1 MIFHQTDLEGAWL
14 IEPDRHTDDRG
25 FFARIYCQDE
35 FAAHGLDSEMVQGN
49 ISYTKAAGTIRG
61 MHYQLPPMMEA
72 KYIRALSGTIID
84 VIIDLRPWSPTYLK
98 HIGVELSAENRLGIY
113 VPPMF
118 AHGHQALTDDVEI
131 TYLVS
136 RFYTP
141 GLERGL
147 RFNEPRFEIEWPV
160 PVTAVSDKDN
170 SWDDFDVDAAAREIV
185 DAVTSMEESYPLP
198 AGFELTA
205 TESR

>member
-1 MIFHQTDLEGAWL
+1 MIFHRTALADAWL
-14 IEPDRHTDDRG
+14 VEPDKHTDDRG

-35 FAAHGLDSEMVQGN
+35 FAEHGLDSTMVQGN
-49 ISYTKAAGTIRG
+49 ISYTKTAGTIRG

-72 KYIRALSGTIID
+72 KYIRVLSGVIYD
-84 VIIDLRPWSPTYLK
+84 VIIDLRPWSPTYLQ
-98 HIGVELSAENRLGIY
+98 HIGVELSAENRMGIY

-118 AHGHQALTDDVEI
+118 AHGHQALSDDVEI

-147 RFNEPRFEIEWPV
+147 RYDDPRFAIGWPQ
-160 PVTAVSDKDN
+160 PVTIVSDKDG
-170 SWDDFDVDAAAREIV
+170 SWPDFDVDTAAAEIV
-185 DAVTSMEESYPLP
+185 EAVTSMDEPYPLP
-198 AGFELTA
+198 EGF
-205 TESR
+205 RC